1 MKKESNLKTNS
12 ITIIRQL
19 LKLPGVKVN
28 RTDFLLKTF
37 EKKIKTEQEKVTL
50 LQKGPVEVFSQEVIE
65 AEAKKVIMG
74 TTHKASFMSFAA
86 GLPGGFAILGTLP
99 ADTIQMYAMTLKMAQ
114 ELSYLYGAEDIWIA
128 DREVDTEAEDKLIVY
143 LGAMLGVN
151 TAASATRLISNTLTK
166 VLLEQTTQQAVHQGI
181 LHQVAKKVLK
191 TIGVKSSKKGVSS
204 GMAKLIP
211 IAGGLFSGGLT
222 YFGVKPMGFKL
233 NEVLKEGVYGY
244 HTELLLEDAK
254 THGLDDNPL
263 LVEQL
268 TEKATPEEQAAAKER
283 LEKKSFIPTIELKDV
298 KKSLFNKFK

>member
-268 TEKATPEEQAAAKER
+268 TEKVTPEEQAAAKER